1 MDKVSKFFLT
11 ILAFLLLVGVGVV
24 MYTLPEYYLVDAQR
38 SDEVERTVADTTGV
52 FVLVALRLPAGM
64 EPISAHAYIET
75 KRREWEKSHP
85 QCEFVKAERI
95 GELHIL
101 HFQRKGDTQQP

>member
-38 SDEVERTVADTTGV
+38 SDEVERTVAGKTGV
-52 FVLVALRLPAGM
+52 LVLVAFRLPAGT
-64 EPISAHAYIET
+64 EPAFVRVYVET
-75 KRREWEKSHP
+75 KRREWEEGHP
-85 QCEFVKAERI
+85 QWAFVKAEQV
-95 GELHIL
+95 GELYIL
-101 HFQRKGDTQQP
+101 YFQRKGDSRQP